1 MLYIYI
7 YIYHTYMRAMC
18 GWLDVLRSF
27 LLSIYYYLYI
37 YHLPP
42 ISISIFPPFYI
53 YYFSVCNS
61 MDADGDRNFCSFCA
75 FRSTF
80 VFVSSGT
87 DCRVRRRMHA
97 PFPGPYVS
105 TFLPL
110 IIRPIVR
117 SLSLSLSITILN
129 YPYSPVSS
137 PFCFTPSF
145 FSSRE
150 ITCTLSLFHT
160 IRSHYSSII
169 FKQNRLETI
178 RVRV

>member
-1 MLYIYI
+1 
-7 YIYHTYMRAMC
+7 MC
-18 GWLDVLRSF
+18 CALFYF
-27 LLSIYYYLYI
+27 LFIITYI

-117 SLSLSLSITILN
+117 SLSLSITILN
-129 YPYSPVSS
+129 YPYSPISS

-150 ITCTLSLFHT
+150 IMCTLSLFHT

-169 FKQNRLETI
+169 SSKIVSKRFACEFKNIFSI
-178 RVRV
+178 RCLLY

>member
-117 SLSLSLSITILN
+117 SLSLDHDSKLPIF
-129 YPYSPVSS
+129 PYFV
-137 PFCFTPSF
+137 PFLLHAIFLL
-145 FSSRE
+145 FSRDHVYSV
-150 ITCTLSLFHT
+150 TLSHDSFSLFFDHL
-160 IRSHYSSII
+160 
-169 FKQNRLETI
+169 KQNRLETI

>member
-1 MLYIYI
+1 
-7 YIYHTYMRAMC
+7 MC
-18 GWLDVLRSF
+18 CALFYF
-27 LLSIYYYLYI
+27 LFIITYI

-117 SLSLSLSITILN
+117 SLSLSLSLSLDHDSKLPIFPCFVPFLLHAIFLLFSRDHV
-129 YPYSPVSS
+129 YSV
-137 PFCFTPSF
+137 
-145 FSSRE
+145 
-150 ITCTLSLFHT
+150 TLSHDSFSLFFDH
-160 IRSHYSSII
+160 
-169 FKQNRLETI
+169 F
-178 RVRV
+178 